1 MRINLQK
8 DVFMNK
14 KTLSIALIMLCLTT
28 VFAFAASAIV
38 TFSEHSITVK
48 SDGAAIK
55 EVELCIIYLDA
66 TDIRRETSLT
76 VSNIPR
82 GTSGKTVPF
91 NIGKVIGAYST
102 YCIVE

>member
-1 MRINLQK
+1 
-8 DVFMNK
+8 MNK
-14 KTLSIALIMLCLTT
+14 KILSMALIMLCLTA

-38 TFSEHSITVK
+38 TYSDHSITVK

-55 EVELCIIYLDA
+55 EVELCVIYLDA
-66 TDIRRETSLT
+66 AGNRQETSLR

-82 GTSGKTVPF
+82 GNTGKTIPF